1 MSKAKILIVED
12 EAITGMDVQ
21 RRLQRLGYEVAGRCE
36 TGTDAIRKA
45 RETLPDVILMDINLK
60 DDVDGITAAEI
71 INAERRT
78 PTIFV
83 TAYSDEKTLE
93 RAKITEPFGYLL
105 KPVEERELQITIE
118 VALYRH
124 KMELERDRLS
134 RELLE
139 SNTRVKVLGG
149 LLPICACCKQIR
161 DDKGYW
167 SQVEVYI
174 REHSEAQFT
183 HGLCPKCADET
194 LEVFLKQEKPA
205 NKPQKE

>member
-1 MSKAKILIVED
+1 MSKAKVLIVED

-21 RRLQRLGYEVAGRCE
+21 RRLQRLGYEVVGRCE
-36 TGTDAIRKA
+36 TGMDAIRNA
-45 RETLPDVILMDINLK
+45 QETLPDVILMDINLK
-60 DDVDGITAAEI
+60 DDVDGITASEI
-71 INAERRT
+71 INTIRKT

-93 RAKITEPFGYLL
+93 RAKVTEPFGYLL
-105 KPVEERELQITIE
+105 KPVEERELEITIE

-124 KMELERDRLS
+124 RMELERERLA
-134 RELLE
+134 RELQE
-139 SNTRVKVLGG
+139 SKAQVKALSG

-174 REHSEAQFT
+174 RERSNAEFT
-183 HGLCPKCADET
+183 HSLCPKCAEDT
-194 LEVFLKQEKPA
+194 LKDFLNVGISKP
-205 NKPQKE
+205 E